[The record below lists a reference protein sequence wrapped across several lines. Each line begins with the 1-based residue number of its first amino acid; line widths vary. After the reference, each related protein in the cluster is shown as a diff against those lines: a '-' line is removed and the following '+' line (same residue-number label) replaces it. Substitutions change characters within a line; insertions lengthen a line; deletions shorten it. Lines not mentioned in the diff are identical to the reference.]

1 MQSWLRLGC
10 ISFGGTAAHIAI
22 MHDDFV
28 ERKRWISNED
38 FFHALSHCMILPG
51 PEAQQLAIYIGWK
64 LHGIRGGIIAGTL
77 FVLPSMFVL
86 LALSIVYA
94 RFGSLPWITAL
105 FGGLKPAVLAL
116 LILALVRLAKRSL
129 IVPIQWVVALGAFV
143 AMIWLHTS
151 IPWLMLAAVA
161 IGLVLARSRPN
172 LAASMPSIPVRQRSK
187 ANRVARRQALL
198 SLVKI
203 ITTGLLVWLA
213 PLFALYVLGREF
225 DFWMQLALFFTRSA
239 FVTIG
244 GSYTVIPYVAH
255 AAVTKYHWLNHS
267 QMLDGFA
274 LAETTPGPLIIV
286 VAFVGFMAGFH
297 HFHGSIVM
305 GTLALLITTLYTFLP
320 CFLFVFSSASLVE
333 KTLNNRSV
341 KAALELIMAVVVAA
355 MIDLAVFLGRGVLF
369 PTATYSLTGL
379 DWIAF
384 AWVGL
389 ALLLLGTFRTNVAG
403 VIGLSLGFGI
413 ARWLIHV

>member
-129 IVPIQWVVALGAFV
+129 VVPIQWAVAVGAFV

-187 ANRVARRQALL
+187 ANRVARRHALL

-213 PLFALYVLGREF
+213 PLFALYVLGRDF

-389 ALLLLGTFRTNVAG
+389 ALVLLGIFRTNVAG

>member
-10 ISFGGTAAHIAI
+10 ISFGGTAAHIDI

-129 IVPIQWVVALGAFV
+129 VVPIQWAVAVGAFV

-187 ANRVARRQALL
+187 ANRVARRHALL

-389 ALLLLGTFRTNVAG
+389 ALVLLGTFRTNVAG

>member
-10 ISFGGTAAHIAI
+10 ISFGGTAAHIDI

-355 MIDLAVFLGRGVLF
+355 MIDLAMFLGRGVLF

>member
-1 MQSWLRLGC
+1 
-10 ISFGGTAAHIAI
+10 
-22 MHDDFV
+22 
-28 ERKRWISNED
+28 
-38 FFHALSHCMILPG
+38 
-51 PEAQQLAIYIGWK
+51 
-64 LHGIRGGIIAGTL
+64 
-77 FVLPSMFVL
+77 
-86 LALSIVYA
+86 
-94 RFGSLPWITAL
+94 
-105 FGGLKPAVLAL
+105 
-116 LILALVRLAKRSL
+116 
-129 IVPIQWVVALGAFV
+129 
-143 AMIWLHTS
+143 
-151 IPWLMLAAVA
+151 
-161 IGLVLARSRPN
+161 
-172 LAASMPSIPVRQRSK
+172 
-187 ANRVARRQALL
+187 
-198 SLVKI
+198 VKI

-213 PLFALYVLGREF
+213 PLFALYVLGRDF

-389 ALLLLGTFRTNVAG
+389 ALVLLGTFRTNVAG

>member
-10 ISFGGTAAHIAI
+10 ISFGGTAAHIDI

-129 IVPIQWVVALGAFV
+129 VVPIQWAVAVGAFV

>member
-10 ISFGGTAAHIAI
+10 ISFGGTAAHIDI

-129 IVPIQWVVALGAFV
+129 VVPIQWAVAVGAFV

-198 SLVKI
+198 SLVMI
-203 ITTGLLVWLA
+203 
-213 PLFALYVLGREF
+213 
-225 DFWMQLALFFTRSA
+225 FTSDRRA
-239 FVTIG
+239 CR
-244 GSYTVIPYVAH
+244 
-255 AAVTKYHWLNHS
+255 L
-267 QMLDGFA
+267 
-274 LAETTPGPLIIV
+274 
-286 VAFVGFMAGFH
+286 
-297 HFHGSIVM
+297 
-305 GTLALLITTLYTFLP
+305 
-320 CFLFVFSSASLVE
+320 
-333 KTLNNRSV
+333 
-341 KAALELIMAVVVAA
+341 
-355 MIDLAVFLGRGVLF
+355 
-369 PTATYSLTGL
+369 
-379 DWIAF
+379 
-384 AWVGL
+384 
-389 ALLLLGTFRTNVAG
+389 
-403 VIGLSLGFGI
+403 
-413 ARWLIHV
+413 